1 MAQFISTTKDNVK
14 TLNIKQT
21 VIIEDKVV
29 DNKKVRN
36 VYLGNYGRRQDAFY
50 EGMQAHEMKGSRKSN
65 TIYRLLKLGKLLAEV
80 ATKGYN
86 VKTNYFIT
94 EDYDDAV
101 KVLRQKEVSEE
112 AAQEVATEEV
122 VAPEEPVVS
131 EEVAA
136 PEEPVVS
143 ETVEEPE
150 VSEEVEETV
159 EEEAPEEVAPEA

>member
-65 TIYRLLKLGKLLAEV
+65 TLYRLLKLGKLLAEV
-80 ATKGYN
+80 GTKGYN

-131 EEVAA
+131 E
-136 PEEPVVS
+136 
-143 ETVEEPE
+143 TVEEPE

-159 EEEAPEEVAPEA
+159 EEAPEEVAPEA

>member
-65 TIYRLLKLGKLLAEV
+65 TFYRLLKLGKLLAEV
-80 ATKGYN
+80 GTKGYN
-86 VKTNYFIT
+86 IKTNYFIT

-112 AAQEVATEEV
+112 VA
-122 VAPEEPVVS
+122 APEEPVVS

-143 ETVEEPE
+143 EVVAP
-150 VSEEVEETV
+150 EEVVATEETV

>member
-36 VYLGNYGRRQDAFY
+36 IYLGNYGRRQDAFY

-65 TIYRLLKLGKLLAEV
+65 TFYRLLKLGKLLAEV
-80 ATKGYN
+80 GTKGYN

-112 AAQEVATEEV
+112 AAQVVATEEV
-122 VAPEEPVVS
+122 VAPEEQ
-131 EEVAA
+131 
-136 PEEPVVS
+136 VVS
-143 ETVEEPE
+143 ETVEEPV

>member
-36 VYLGNYGRRQDAFY
+36 IYLGNYGRRQDAFY

-65 TIYRLLKLGKLLAEV
+65 TVYRLLKLGKLLAEV
-80 ATKGYN
+80 GTKGYN
-86 VKTNYFIT
+86 IKTNYFIT

-131 EEVAA
+131 E
-136 PEEPVVS
+136 
-143 ETVEEPE
+143 TVEEPE

-159 EEEAPEEVAPEA
+159 EEEAPEA

>member
-29 DNKKVRN
+29 ENKKVRN

-65 TIYRLLKLGKLLAEV
+65 TFYRLLKLGKLLAEV
-80 ATKGYN
+80 GTKGYN

-131 EEVAA
+131 E
-136 PEEPVVS
+136 
-143 ETVEEPE
+143 TVEEPE

>member
-1 MAQFISTTKDNVK
+1 MAQFISTTKDKVK

-36 VYLGNYGRRQDAFY
+36 IYLGNYGRRQDAFY

-80 ATKGYN
+80 GTKGYN
-86 VKTNYFIT
+86 IKTNYFIT

-112 AAQEVATEEV
+112 AAQEEV
-122 VAPEEPVVS
+122 V
-131 EEVAA
+131 A

>member
-65 TIYRLLKLGKLLAEV
+65 TFYRLLKLGKLLAEV
-80 ATKGYN
+80 NIKGYN
-86 VKTNYFIT
+86 IKTNYLIT

-101 KVLRQKEVSEE
+101 KVLRQKEVSEV
-112 AAQEVATEEV
+112 VAT
-122 VAPEEPVVS
+122 

-136 PEEPVVS
+136 PEEQVVS

>member
-65 TIYRLLKLGKLLAEV
+65 TFYRLHKLGKLLAEV
-80 ATKGYN
+80 GTKGYN
-86 VKTNYFIT
+86 IKTNYLIT

-112 AAQEVATEEV
+112 VAQEVATEEV
-122 VAPEEPVVS
+122 V
-131 EEVAA
+131 A

>member
-1 MAQFISTTKDNVK
+1 MAQSISTTKDNVK

-36 VYLGNYGRRQDAFY
+36 IYLGNYGRRQDAFY

-80 ATKGYN
+80 GTKGYN
-86 VKTNYFIT
+86 IKTNYFIT

-131 EEVAA
+131 E
-136 PEEPVVS
+136 
-143 ETVEEPE
+143 TVEEPE

>member
-65 TIYRLLKLGKLLAEV
+65 TFYRLLKLGKLLAEV
-80 ATKGYN
+80 NIKGYN
-86 VKTNYFIT
+86 IKTNYFIT

-112 AAQEVATEEV
+112 VAAPEEPVVSEEAAQEVATEEV
-122 VAPEEPVVS
+122 V
-131 EEVAA
+131 A

>member
-65 TIYRLLKLGKLLAEV
+65 TFYRLLKLGKLLAEV
-80 ATKGYN
+80 GTKGYN
-86 VKTNYFIT
+86 IKTSYFIT

-112 AAQEVATEEV
+112 VAAPEEPVVSEEVAQEVATEEV
-122 VAPEEPVVS
+122 VAPEEP
-131 EEVAA
+131 E
-136 PEEPVVS
+136 VS

-159 EEEAPEEVAPEA
+159 EEEAPEA

>member
-65 TIYRLLKLGKLLAEV
+65 TLYRLLKLGKLLAEV
-80 ATKGYN
+80 GTKGYN

-131 EEVAA
+131 E
-136 PEEPVVS
+136 
-143 ETVEEPE
+143 TVEEPE

>member
-65 TIYRLLKLGKLLAEV
+65 TFYRLLKLGKLLAEV
-80 ATKGYN
+80 GTKGYN
-86 VKTNYFIT
+86 LKTNYFIT

-112 AAQEVATEEV
+112 VA
-122 VAPEEPVVS
+122 APEEPVVS

-143 ETVEEPE
+143 EVVAP
-150 VSEEVEETV
+150 EEVVATEETV

>member
-36 VYLGNYGRRQDAFY
+36 IYLGNYGRRQDAFY

-65 TIYRLLKLGKLLAEV
+65 TFYRLLKLGKLLAEV
-80 ATKGYN
+80 GTKGYN

-112 AAQEVATEEV
+112 VAQEVATEEV

-131 EEVAA
+131 EEVAQ
-136 PEEPVVS
+136 
-143 ETVEEPE
+143 
-150 VSEEVEETV
+150 EEVVATEETV

>member
-80 ATKGYN
+80 GTKGYN

-112 AAQEVATEEV
+112 AAQVVATEEV
-122 VAPEEPVVS
+122 VAPEEQ
-131 EEVAA
+131 
-136 PEEPVVS
+136 VVS
-143 ETVEEPE
+143 ET
-150 VSEEVEETV
+150 VEETV
-159 EEEAPEEVAPEA
+159 EEEAPEA

>member
-36 VYLGNYGRRQDAFY
+36 IYLGNYGRRQDAFY

-65 TIYRLLKLGKLLAEV
+65 TVYRLLKLGKLLAEV
-80 ATKGYN
+80 GTKGYN

-112 AAQEVATEEV
+112 VAQEVATEEV
-122 VAPEEPVVS
+122 V
-131 EEVAA
+131 A

-150 VSEEVEETV
+150 VSEEVEEAV

>member
-65 TIYRLLKLGKLLAEV
+65 TFYRLLKLGKLLAEV
-80 ATKGYN
+80 GTKGYN

-112 AAQEVATEEV
+112 AAQEEVVATEEV
-122 VAPEEPVVS
+122 VAPEETVVS
-131 EEVAA
+131 EEVAQ
-136 PEEPVVS
+136 
-143 ETVEEPE
+143 
-150 VSEEVEETV
+150 EEVVATEETV

>member
-36 VYLGNYGRRQDAFY
+36 IYLGNYGRRQDAFY

-65 TIYRLLKLGKLLAEV
+65 TFYRLLKLGKLLAEV
-80 ATKGYN
+80 GTKGYN

-101 KVLRQKEVSEE
+101 KILRQKEVSEE

-122 VAPEEPVVS
+122 V
-131 EEVAA
+131 A